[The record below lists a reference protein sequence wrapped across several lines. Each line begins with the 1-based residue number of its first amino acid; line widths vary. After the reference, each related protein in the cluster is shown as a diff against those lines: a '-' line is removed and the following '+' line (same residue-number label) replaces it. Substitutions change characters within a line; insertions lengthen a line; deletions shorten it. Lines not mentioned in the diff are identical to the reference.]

1 MKKNWLT
8 NQLNN
13 RHLTMP
19 VLSTPTVQIMGITVK
34 DLILS
39 SDYQAQAIR
48 YLAQHYPISAAVT
61 IMDLSVEAECFGA
74 EIRSFDNE
82 VPTVTGILL
91 KTLDDANNLVV
102 PQVGEKRTQIYLDTV
117 KKAKALADIPVFA
130 GVIGPFSLSGR
141 LMGMTEVMM
150 NCYLEPEM
158 VKTTLEKVSP
168 FISEYIRAFK
178 ANGADGVIIAEPAAG
193 LLSPELCEEF
203 SSRYLKQIV
212 NDVKDDGFIVVY
224 HNCGNTIPLVE
235 SIVGIDADV
244 YHFGN
249 TINLE
254 EMLKL
259 MPKDKIV
266 MGNVDPAR
274 VFKNGTPETV
284 YNTTFSL
291 LEKCHRFENFVI
303 SSGCDIPAGSSWDN
317 INAYFNAIK
326 NFLCQIK

>member
-91 KTLDDANNLVV
+91 KTLDNANNLVV

-284 YNTTFSL
+284 YNTTLSL

>member
-1 MKKNWLT
+1 MKKTWIT

-19 VLSTPTVQIMGITVK
+19 VLSTPTVQIMGITVNN
-34 DLILS
+34 LILS
-39 SDYQAQAIR
+39 SHYQAQAIQ
-48 YLAQHYPISAAVT
+48 YLANNYPISAAVT

-82 VPTVTGILL
+82 IPTVIGIML
-91 KTLDDANNLVV
+91 KTPEYAANLQI
-102 PQVGEKRTQIYLDTV
+102 PKVGEKRTQVYLDTV
-117 KKAKALADIPVFA
+117 KKAKELVDIPVFA

-168 FISEYIRAFK
+168 FITEYIKAFK

-203 SSRYLKQIV
+203 SSHYLKQIV
-212 NDVKDDGFIVVY
+212 KEVKDDNFVVVY
-224 HNCGNTIPLVE
+224 HNCGNTVPLVE

-249 TINLE
+249 MIDLAE
-254 EMLKL
+254 ILKL
-259 MPKDKIV
+259 MPRDKVV

-274 VFKNGTPETV
+274 IFKNGTPEMV
-284 YNTTFSL
+284 YNTTLSL

-303 SSGCDIPAGSSWDN
+303 SSGCDIPANTGWEN

-326 NFLCQIK
+326 TFYAK